1 MLLLKLDSQKKIKK
15 KGALIKTLL
24 SNIIRKLK
32 IHIIKTLLSNLI
44 RIFKHLLK
52 LYYLIRLEN

>member
-1 MLLLKLDSQKKIKK
+1 MLLLKLDSQKKKK
-15 KGALIKTLL
+15 KNALIKTLL
-24 SNIIRKLK
+24 SNIIMKLK

-52 LYYLIRLEN
+52 LYYLI

>member
-1 MLLLKLDSQKKIKK
+1 MLLLKLDSQKKKK
-15 KGALIKTLL
+15 NALIKTLL
-24 SNIIRKLK
+24 SNIIIKLK

-52 LYYLIRLEN
+52 LYYLI